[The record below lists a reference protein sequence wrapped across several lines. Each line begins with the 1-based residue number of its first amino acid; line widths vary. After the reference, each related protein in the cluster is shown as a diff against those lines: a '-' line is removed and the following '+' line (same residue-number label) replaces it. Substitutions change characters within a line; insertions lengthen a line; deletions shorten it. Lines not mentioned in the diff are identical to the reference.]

1 MHSFGSHCNPPDKS
15 PASAIPASGVFRLR
29 LPFLSSGNMLA
40 NDTQKETLMDNM
52 KLSELKV
59 GHFSGLALF
68 VMGCIFFPFA
78 MPFVGIVI
86 LWFAWL
92 KHKDRLDRERW
103 AIQRQEQQAEW
114 DAA

>member
-1 MHSFGSHCNPPDKS
+1 
-15 PASAIPASGVFRLR
+15 
-29 LPFLSSGNMLA
+29 
-40 NDTQKETLMDNM
+40 MDNM

-59 GHFSGLALF
+59 GHISGLIHF

-78 MPFVGIVI
+78 MPFVGIVM

-92 KHKDRLDRERW
+92 KHKDRLDKERW

-114 DAA
+114 DAAYAERIRGNRR

>member
-1 MHSFGSHCNPPDKS
+1 
-15 PASAIPASGVFRLR
+15 
-29 LPFLSSGNMLA
+29 MLA

-86 LWFAWL
+86 LSFAWL

-103 AIQRQEQQAEW
+103 AIQRERWAIQREQQRAEW

>member
-1 MHSFGSHCNPPDKS
+1 
-15 PASAIPASGVFRLR
+15 
-29 LPFLSSGNMLA
+29 
-40 NDTQKETLMDNM
+40 MDNM

-92 KHKDRLDRERW
+92 NRKDRLDRERW